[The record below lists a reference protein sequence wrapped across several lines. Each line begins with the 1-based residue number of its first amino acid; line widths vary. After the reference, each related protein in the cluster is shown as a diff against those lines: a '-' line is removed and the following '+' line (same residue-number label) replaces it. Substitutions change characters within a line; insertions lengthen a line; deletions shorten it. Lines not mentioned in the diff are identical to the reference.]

1 MLCLLCFIPKDCRR
15 LEKEII
21 KPFYIM
27 AKGYENSDIMLEN
40 RKIPMLWNDSL
51 YTVRAMF
58 LRTACM
64 QSRSSE
70 SLCPRLQSRSNL
82 SLTTFH
88 PFIFTGTSCR
98 WELTWILW
106 SFSHYSILTST
117 QSTFC
122 KSYPIHKIMVLLK
135 VKNKTFS
142 VSPGLNIFLLEMFLP
157 LSFIMHINNTVSA
170 LLLICF
176 RPVL

>member
-1 MLCLLCFIPKDCRR
+1 MGFQLGGLEIVFKGRCCHSWHSMVCLLCFISKDCRR

-58 LRTACM
+58 LRTASM
-64 QSRSSE
+64 QPPSSE
-70 SLCPRLQSRSNL
+70 SLCPRLQSRTNL

-88 PFIFTGTSCR
+88 PFILWLAPLVVGNLPYSGVLFLRQHLNFYTKH
-98 WELTWILW
+98 ILQII
-106 SFSHYSILTST
+106 SHT
-117 QSTFC
+117 
-122 KSYPIHKIMVLLK
+122 
-135 VKNKTFS
+135 
-142 VSPGLNIFLLEMFLP
+142 
-157 LSFIMHINNTVSA
+157 
-170 LLLICF
+170 
-176 RPVL
+176 